1 VPKSESSREPPML
14 HNWWPVA
21 DTQQRDAAS
30 RRRLRAG
37 QRQRYAF
44 WLTSRLCKVAKLK
57 LNFGKQP
64 DALKL

>member
-1 VPKSESSREPPML
+1 ML
-14 HNWWPVA
+14 HNWLPVA

-37 QRQRYAF
+37 QRQP
-44 WLTSRLCKVAKLK
+44 KVAKLK

-64 DALKL
+64 DALRL